1 MAKERPQTWPG
12 TLDAGPLAK
21 EHSARKRD
29 QHGGNIT
36 SKLLQNGSKMA
47 PKWLPNGSQIG
58 PGGLLE
64 GSWRS
69 LGALKKAWSAKGGLP
84 GAYGALLE
92 ASWVAL
98 GAEKRSLERLLAA
111 PRGIPREV
119 SAILGAKGVPK
130 GGPKWVQNKVQKR
143 FKLKMTKS
151 QNLKDVS
158 RNSLT
163 FQVPGS
169 PFRVPSGVQNG
180 GQNGVSTLKAPESL
194 LDGSWSALRGFQS
207 R

>member
-1 MAKERPQTWPG
+1 MERSLTALGLEKSALERVLAAPRGIPREFSAILGAKWVPKQTSG
-12 TLDAGPLAK
+12 
-21 EHSARKRD
+21 E
-29 QHGGNIT
+29 
-36 SKLLQNGSKMA
+36 
-47 PKWLPNGSQIG
+47 SQIG

-119 SAILGAKGVPK
+119 SAILRAKRLPK
-130 GGPKWVQNKVQKR
+130 RSPGGSQIGSRRRLQLKR
-143 FKLKMTKS
+143 AKS
-151 QNLKDVS
+151 QNLEDVS
-158 RNSLT
+158 RNSLI
-163 FQVPGS
+163 FKVPGP
-169 PFRVPSGVQNG
+169 PFGSKNG
-180 GQNGVSTLKAPESL
+180 TKT
-194 LDGSWSALRGFQS
+194 GSQS
-207 R
+207 QHRR

>member
-1 MAKERPQTWPG
+1 MQ
-12 TLDAGPLAK
+12 GPWRR
-21 EHSARKRD
+21 SIQR
-29 QHGGNIT
+29 GNVTNMVAT
-36 SKLLQNGSKMA
+36 SLRNCSKMA

-119 SAILGAKGVPK
+119 SAILGAKRLPK
-130 GGPKWVQNKVQKR
+130 GRPGGSKIESKR
-143 FKLKMTKS
+143 QLELKMRFLQKS
-151 QNLKDVS
+151 LFFQY
-158 RNSLT
+158 NSLI
-163 FQVPGS
+163 FKVPGS
-169 PFRVPSGVQNG
+169 MIGCQNRYKMASDCRLG
-180 GQNGVSTLKAPESL
+180 A
-194 LDGSWSALRGFQS
+194 
-207 R
+207 